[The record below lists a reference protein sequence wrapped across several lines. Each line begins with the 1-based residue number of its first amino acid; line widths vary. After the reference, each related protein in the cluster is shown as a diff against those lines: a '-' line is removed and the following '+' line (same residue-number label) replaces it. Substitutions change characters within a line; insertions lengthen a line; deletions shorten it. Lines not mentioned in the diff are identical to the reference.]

1 LFHVSYIYTTPSYPA
16 SAIICTL
23 KMWQL
28 PIKINFLFSSFF
40 LIKVVTYETMERC
53 AIIFYASLSLIFSHS
68 SLIKKRLP
76 KERLK

>member
-1 LFHVSYIYTTPSYPA
+1 
-16 SAIICTL
+16 
-23 KMWQL
+23 
-28 PIKINFLFSSFF
+28 